1 MKNLSN
7 EYSYIQGQYIY
18 VRDENV
24 IFLLQLMIGDN
35 ISRIDKLVCKANID
49 K

>member
-1 MKNLSN
+1 MENLRTRSW
-7 EYSYIQGQYIY
+7 IQGQYIY

-24 IFLLQLMIGDN
+24 IFLLQILVGDN
-35 ISRIDKLVCKANID
+35 ISRIDKLVYKDDID